1 VDARGCVVWRALV
14 FECVFLLDLI
24 WILDFDFDFDFDFD
38 LDLGLFVFAQRVGIL
53 GLRSL

>member
-1 VDARGCVVWRALV
+1 VGASFGVPSFSSAFFFVG
-14 FECVFLLDLI
+14 F
-24 WILDFDFDFDFDFD
+24 WILILILD